1 MVRDRGAVAAPANV
15 GESMAIRHDPEG
27 AETRVVHALVDFR
40 GQDVLE
46 VGCGDGRLTWRYC
59 AGARS
64 VLALDPKAD
73 EIATARRE
81 AARLGHH
88 HVVFEAADIT
98 TWAPPAAGFDV
109 AVLSWSI

>member
-1 MVRDRGAVAAPANV
+1 
-15 GESMAIRHDPEG
+15 MAIRHDPEG

-81 AARLGHH
+81 AARLGHR
-88 HVVFEAADIT
+88 HVVFEVADVT
-98 TWAPPAAGFDV
+98 TWAPPATGFDV